1 MSQNS
6 RVVKTPNRLLPLI
19 AGVLIQMCCGT
30 AYIWGIFQSYLIITA
45 NTPNALFN
53 WTPTY
58 GTLAYAL
65 LLSMLTVGSVAG
77 GKSQQSG
84 KIQPKAIIIIGGLVM
99 GIGFLL
105 AQLTTN
111 STPWLLWLSY
121 GILGGIGM
129 GMVYTTTIAVCQKWY
144 PDRRGMVTGI
154 IVSALGA
161 GTVIFTQLSE
171 IVIPNIGVLRTF
183 GLLGVVFIVVCTLG
197 SFFIKNPPEDFKP
210 AGWTPPAPKD
220 GVISKNYLPS
230 EALKTPQ
237 LYLIAAGL
245 MFASTAGS
253 MVIPMAKVFGLSNG
267 LAESVAAIGVLIIGA
282 CNSLGRFVWGFV
294 SDKFGRKNTL
304 IVLLVLTAVS
314 IIALS
319 FVPKGAILF
328 VFAVVGFS
336 YGGFLGVFP
345 SLTADYFGTKYVA
358 TVYGMVLLG
367 FGTGAVVSA
376 FIVGEL
382 SKTKA
387 FSTAFAIAAIA
398 AAIAFVIV
406 LVLKPPREKAANK

>member
-1 MSQNS
+1 MGQNS
-6 RVVKTPNRLLPLI
+6 KAVKTPNRLLPLI

-30 AYIWGIFQSYLIITA
+30 AYIWGVFQSFLIITN

-65 LLSMLTVGSVAG
+65 LLSMLAVGSIAG

-84 KIQPKAIIIIGGLVM
+84 KVQPKAIIIIGGLIM
-99 GIGFLL
+99 GVGFLL

-121 GILGGIGM
+121 GIMGGIGM

-171 IVIPNIGVLRTF
+171 IVIPSIGVLRTF
-183 GLLGVVFIVVCTLG
+183 GLLGVVFIVICTLG
-197 SFFIKNPPEDFKP
+197 SFFIKNPPENFKP
-210 AGWTPPAPKD
+210 AGWNPPASKE
-220 GVISKNYLPS
+220 GVVTKNFLPI

-253 MVIPMAKVFGLSNG
+253 MVIPMAKVFGLTNG
-267 LAESVAAIGVLIIGA
+267 LAESVAATGVLVIGA
-282 CNSLGRFVWGFV
+282 CNSLGRFAWGYI
-294 SDKFGRKNTL
+294 SDRFGRKNTI
-304 IVLLVLTAVS
+304 IVLLVLAAAS

-319 FVPKGAILF
+319 FVPKELIL
-328 VFAVVGFS
+328 VMFAVVGFS

-345 SLTADYFGTKYVA
+345 SLTADFFGTKYVA
-358 TVYGMVLLG
+358 TIYGIVLAG
-367 FGTGAVVSA
+367 FGVGAVASA

-382 SKTKA
+382 SKVKA
-387 FSTAFAIAAIA
+387 FSTAFGIAAIA
-398 AAIAFVIV
+398 AAVAFVIV
-406 LVLKPPREKAANK
+406 VSLKPPKEKA

>member
-1 MSQNS
+1 MGQNS
-6 RVVKTPNRLLPLI
+6 TPIKTQNRVLPLI
-19 AGVLIQMCCGT
+19 AGILIQMCCGT
-30 AYIWGIFQSYLIITA
+30 AYIWGVFQSYLIIT
-45 NTPNALFN
+45 NSTPNALFN
-53 WTPTY
+53 WSPTY

-65 LLSMLTVGSVAG
+65 LLSMLTVGSVTG

-84 KIQPKAIIIIGGLVM
+84 KVQPKTIIVIGGLVM
-99 GIGFLL
+99 GVGFLL
-105 AQLTTN
+105 AQFTTN

-121 GILGGIGM
+121 GIMGGIGM

-144 PDRRGMVTGI
+144 PDHRGMVTGI

-171 IVIPNIGVLRTF
+171 IVIPSLGVLKTF
-183 GLLGVVFIVVCTLG
+183 GLLGVVFIVICTLG

-210 AGWTPPAPKD
+210 AGWNPPTPKD
-220 GVISKNYLPS
+220 GQNSKNFLPI

-237 LYLIAAGL
+237 LYLTAAAL
-245 MFASTAGS
+245 LFATTAGS

-267 LAESVAAIGVLIIGA
+267 LAESVAAAGVLIIGA
-282 CNSLGRFVWGFV
+282 CNSLGRFIWGLV

-304 IVLLVLTAVS
+304 IVLLIITAVS

-319 FVPKGAILF
+319 FVPKALILF
-328 VFAVVGFS
+328 MFAVVGFT

-345 SLTADYFGTKYVA
+345 SLTADFYGTKYVA
-358 TVYGMVLLG
+358 TIYGIVLSG
-367 FGTGAVVSA
+367 FGIGAVASA

-382 SKTKA
+382 SKIKA
-387 FSTAFAIAAIA
+387 FSTAFAIAAVA
-398 AAIAFVIV
+398 AAISFVIV
-406 LVLKPPREKAANK
+406 LTLKAPKEKVN

>member
-6 RVVKTPNRLLPLI
+6 KVVKTPNRVLPLI

-30 AYIWGIFQSYLIITA
+30 AYIGGIFQSYLIIT
-45 NTPNALFN
+45 NSTPNALFN
-53 WTPTY
+53 WSPTY

-65 LLSMLTVGSVAG
+65 LLSMLTVGSITG

-84 KIQPKAIIIIGGLVM
+84 KIQPKTIIVIGGLVM
-99 GIGFLL
+99 GVGFLL
-105 AQLTTN
+105 AQCITN

-121 GILGGIGM
+121 GIMGGIGM

-171 IVIPNIGVLRTF
+171 IVIPSIGVLRTF
-183 GLLGVVFIVVCTLG
+183 GLLGVVFIVICTLG

-210 AGWTPPAPKD
+210 AGWNPPVPKD
-220 GVISKNYLPS
+220 GVVAKNYLPK

-237 LYLIAAGL
+237 LYLTAAAL

-267 LAESVAAIGVLIIGA
+267 LSESVAAAGVLIIGA
-282 CNSLGRFVWGFV
+282 CNSLGRFAWGYV
-294 SDKFGRKNTL
+294 SDKIGRKNTL
-304 IVLLVLTAVS
+304 IVLLVLAAAS

-319 FVPKGAILF
+319 FVPSSLILF
-328 VFAVVGFS
+328 MFVLVGFS

-345 SLTADYFGTKYVA
+345 SLTADFYGTKYVA
-358 TVYGMVLLG
+358 TIYGIVLAG
-367 FGTGAVVSA
+367 FGAGAVVSA

-382 SKTKA
+382 SKVKA
-387 FSTAFAIAAIA
+387 FSTAFAIAAVA

-406 LVLKPPREKAANK
+406 VFLKAPKEKAN

>member
-1 MSQNS
+1 MGQNS
-6 RVVKTPNRLLPLI
+6 SPAKTHNRVLPLI
-19 AGVLIQMCCGT
+19 AGILIQMCCGT
-30 AYIWGIFQSYLIITA
+30 AYIWGVFQSYLIIT
-45 NTPNALFN
+45 NSTPNALFN
-53 WTPTY
+53 WSPTY

-65 LLSMLTVGSVAG
+65 LLSMLTVGSVTG

-84 KIQPKAIIIIGGLVM
+84 KVQPKTIIVIGGLVM
-99 GIGFLL
+99 GVGFLL
-105 AQLTTN
+105 AQFTTN

-121 GILGGIGM
+121 GIMGGIGM

-144 PDRRGMVTGI
+144 PDHRGMVTGI

-171 IVIPNIGVLRTF
+171 IVIPSLGVLKTF
-183 GLLGVVFIVVCTLG
+183 GLLGVVFIVICTLG
-197 SFFIKNPPEDFKP
+197 SFFIKNPPEGFKP
-210 AGWTPPAPKD
+210 DGWNPPTPKD
-220 GVISKNYLPS
+220 GQNSKNFLPI

-237 LYLIAAGL
+237 LYLTAVAL
-245 MFASTAGS
+245 LFATTAGS

-267 LAESVAAIGVLIIGA
+267 LAESVAAAGVLIIGA
-282 CNSLGRFVWGFV
+282 CNSLGRFIWGLV

-304 IVLLVLTAVS
+304 IVLLIITAVS

-319 FVPKGAILF
+319 FVPKALILF
-328 VFAVVGFS
+328 MFAVVGFA

-345 SLTADYFGTKYVA
+345 SLTADFYGTKYVA
-358 TVYGMVLLG
+358 TIYGIVLSG
-367 FGTGAVVSA
+367 FGIGAVASA

-387 FSTAFAIAAIA
+387 FSTAFAIAAVA
-398 AAIAFVIV
+398 AAISFVIV
-406 LVLKPPREKAANK
+406 LTLKAPKEK

>member
-6 RVVKTPNRLLPLI
+6 TAVKTQNRVLPLI

-30 AYIWGIFQSYLIITA
+30 AYIWGVFQSYLIIT
-45 NTPNALFN
+45 NSTPNALFN
-53 WTPTY
+53 WSPTY

-65 LLSMLTVGSVAG
+65 LLSMLAVGSVTG

-84 KIQPKAIIIIGGLVM
+84 KVQPKTIIIIGGLVM

-105 AQLTTN
+105 AQFTTN

-121 GILGGIGM
+121 GIMGGIGM

-171 IVIPNIGVLRTF
+171 IVIPSIGVLRTF
-183 GLLGVVFIVVCTLG
+183 GLLGVVFIVICTLG

-210 AGWTPPAPKD
+210 AGWNPPASKA
-220 GVISKNYLPS
+220 GVTSKNFLPA

-237 LYLIAAGL
+237 LYLTAVAL

-253 MVIPMAKVFGLSNG
+253 MVIPMAKVFGMSNG
-267 LAESVAAIGVLIIGA
+267 LAESVAATGVLIIGA
-282 CNSLGRFVWGFV
+282 CNSLGRFAWGLV
-294 SDKFGRKNTL
+294 SDKLGRKNTI
-304 IVLLVLTAVS
+304 IVLLIITAVS

-319 FVPKGAILF
+319 FVPKGLIL
-328 VFAVVGFS
+328 VMFAVVGFS

-345 SLTADYFGTKYVA
+345 SLTSDFFGTKYVA
-358 TVYGMVLLG
+358 TIYGIVLAG
-367 FGTGAVVSA
+367 FGIGAVASA

-382 SKTKA
+382 SKIKA
-387 FSTAFAIAAIA
+387 FSTAFTIAAIA

-406 LVLKPPREKAANK
+406 ISLKAPKEKVQ